1 MPDNKKEQERAEL
14 HRTIWNIANE
24 LRGSV
29 DGWDFKQYILGI
41 LFYRYI
47 SENISAYIN
56 ADEHAAG
63 HPTFNYA
70 ELPDADAEQ
79 AREDLVNVKG
89 FFILPS
95 ELFENVLKHAASDEN
110 LNETLEKV
118 FKNIE
123 ASAQGTDSEAN
134 FKGLFDDI
142 DVNSNKLG
150 GTVVRRNERLA
161 KLITGIAAM
170 KLGDYKENTIDAFG
184 DAYEFLMGM
193 YASNAGKSGGEYY
206 TPQEVSELLTR
217 IALVGK
223 TEVNKVYDP
232 ACGSGSLLLKFA
244 KILGKE
250 NVRQGFFG
258 QEINITTYNLCRINM
273 FLHDIDFDKF
283 DIGHEDTLTKP
294 LHWDDEPFEAIVSN
308 PPYSIKWAGDE
319 NPLLINDPRFS
330 PAGVL
335 APKSKADLAF
345 IMHSLSWLATSGTA
359 AIVCFPGVLYRGGAE
374 QKIRK
379 YLVDNNFIDC
389 VIQLPD
395 NLFFGTTIAT
405 CVMVLKKSK
414 SENSTLFIDA
424 SREFIKV
431 TNSNKL
437 TPEHIEKIVGAY
449 VNRVT
454 VPYFTKLVPNDAI
467 AAQDYNISV
476 STYVEQE
483 DKREIVNITEL
494 NAEIKRIVAR
504 EDVLRREI
512 DAIIAEI
519 EGETNG

>member
-1 MPDNKKEQERAEL
+1 MINNKKEQERAEL
-14 HRTIWNIANE
+14 HRTIWNIAND

-29 DGWDFKQYILGI
+29 DGWDFKQYVLGI

-47 SENISAYIN
+47 SENISAYISRG
-56 ADEHAAG
+56 EWEAG
-63 HPTFNYA
+63 NKSFDYA
-70 ELPDADAEQ
+70 QLPDDEAEQ
-79 AREDLVNVKG
+79 ARVDLVETKG

-95 ELFENVLKHAASDEN
+95 ELFENLLKRASRDEN
-110 LNETLEKV
+110 LNETLEQI

-123 ASAQGTDSEAN
+123 ASAHGTPSEQN

-150 GTVVRRNERLA
+150 ATVAKRNERLV
-161 KLITGIAAM
+161 KLLNGIGDM
-170 KLGDYKENTIDAFG
+170 KQGSYKDNTIDAFG

-206 TPQEVSELLTR
+206 TPQEVSELLTHLT
-217 IALVGK
+217 LVGK

-258 QEINITTYNLCRINM
+258 QEVNITTYNLCRINM
-273 FLHDIDFDKF
+273 FLHDIDYDKF
-283 DIGHEDTLTKP
+283 DIGHGDTLTDP

-308 PPYSIKWAGDE
+308 PPYSIKWEGD
-319 NPLLINDPRFS
+319 NNGLLINDPRFS

-345 IMHSLSWLATSGTA
+345 IMHSLSWLASNGTA
-359 AIVCFPGVLYRGGAE
+359 AIVCFPGILYRSGAE

-379 YLVDNNFIDC
+379 YLVDSNFVDC

-395 NLFFGTTIAT
+395 NLFFGTSIAT
-405 CVMVLKKSK
+405 CIIVLKKAK
-414 SENSTLFIDA
+414 ADTKTLFIDA
-424 SREFIKV
+424 SRECIKV
-431 TNSNKL
+431 TNSNKMTEANIATILEVYENRISAEYLAILVENTEIGKQGYNL
-437 TPEHIEKIVGAY
+437 T
-449 VNRVT
+449 
-454 VPYFTKLVPNDAI
+454 
-467 AAQDYNISV
+467 V

-483 DKREIVNITEL
+483 DTREIINIDEL
-494 NAEIKRIVAR
+494 NAEIKRIVVNGDA
-504 EDVLRREI
+504 LRREI
-512 DAIIAEI
+512 DAIVAEI
-519 EGETNG
+519 EGEVV